1 MLHGPSQRT
10 SGAPTSTEL
19 DRSQPDP
26 RQRWLPAH
34 AAVFARTR
42 RFAGAESPPRALAT
56 RRRCH
61 RWGTSFAATAR
72 TLLKHPSSASFRV
85 QVRNG
90 GGRAVRS
97 ADPAAAGW
105 TTRQAHLFAGDLMPT
120 HPKSSLDALLA
131 SFHAAR
137 DVAERSRIAMALV
150 RRPVRDERTLA
161 ALVRVLGENPV
172 GGAAFLSRYGDG
184 RAIPDLVRALESDDL
199 LAKADCAICAAEQ
212 LSAIA
217 HAIERL
223 GGTLTDGQRA
233 RLDRIDR
240 EAARLWQPGP
250 DAFPPE
256 AFARRPARREPR
268 PGRNVPCPCG
278 SGKKYKRCCA
288 LEADTAG
295 ELH

>member
-1 MLHGPSQRT
+1 MSTPSK
-10 SGAPTSTEL
+10 P
-19 DRSQPDP
+19 
-26 RQRWLPAH
+26 
-34 AAVFARTR
+34 
-42 RFAGAESPPRALAT
+42 
-56 RRRCH
+56 
-61 RWGTSFAATAR
+61 
-72 TLLKHPSSASFRV
+72 
-85 QVRNG
+85 
-90 GGRAVRS
+90 
-97 ADPAAAGW
+97 
-105 TTRQAHLFAGDLMPT
+105 
-120 HPKSSLDALLA
+120 SLDALLA

-137 DVAERSRIAMALV
+137 KLPERIKIAMALV
-150 RRPVRDERTLA
+150 RTGARDDRILA
-161 ALVRVLGENPV
+161 ALVRVFGELPV
-172 GGAAFLSRYGDG
+172 GGSALLATYGDV

-256 AFARRPARREPR
+256 TSARRPARREPR

-288 LEADTAG
+288 LDADAAG
-295 ELH
+295 QLH